1 MEKKKKKRKKNGQ
14 AGKVEERCPRV
25 GLGQGG
31 RYIWQ
36 RRSRSSG
43 DECGRSNKEEEEE
56 VRKCKEGGW
65 GKSKVSVAQKTLFF
79 FPRQTQRTGQWEG
92 PNQGAPAHFAL
103 FCLDAY
109 VNGHVITSTLDRYF
123 RDYRCILQQSMP
135 NVVLLSWIVALM
147 PLIVL

>member
-1 MEKKKKKRKKNGQ
+1 MWHRKHFSFSLDKHNALDNGRDPI
-14 AGKVEERCPRV
+14 KV
-25 GLGQGG
+25 LQH
-31 RYIWQ
+31 
-36 RRSRSSG
+36 
-43 DECGRSNKEEEEE
+43 
-56 VRKCKEGGW
+56 
-65 GKSKVSVAQKTLFF
+65 T
-79 FPRQTQRTGQWEG
+79 
-92 PNQGAPAHFAL
+92 FAL